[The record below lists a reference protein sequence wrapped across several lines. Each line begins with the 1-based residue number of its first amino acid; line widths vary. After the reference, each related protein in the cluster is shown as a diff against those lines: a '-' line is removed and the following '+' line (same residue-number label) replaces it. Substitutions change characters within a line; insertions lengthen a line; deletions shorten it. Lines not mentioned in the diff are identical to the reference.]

1 MDDFQ
6 DLVRLIEQRPEWRAE
21 LRRLVLTEELLELPA
36 LVRQL
41 VEAQA
46 RTEERLDA
54 LAGQVQQLAEAQAR
68 TEQNLAS
75 LTARMDQLAARMDEL
90 AARMDELAARMDQLV
105 EAQMRTQ
112 RELANLAGDV
122 RGFRLEWRYRERA
135 SAYFGPLL
143 RGLRVHAPSAVVDEY
158 EDRLPRDGIPE
169 LLRADLVVQ
178 GQPRRYPERGQI
190 WLVVEVSATVDSHD
204 LERALLRARML
215 REAGLK
221 VLPVVAGEH
230 ATQTAV
236 DGARAERAVLLQDGR
251 VAGWDEAIEAWAT

>member
-1 MDDFQ
+1 MPFTVDDFQ

-21 LRRLVLTEELLELPA
+21 LRRLVLSEELLELPA

-75 LTARMDQLAARMDEL
+75 LTARVDQLAARMD
-90 AARMDELAARMDQLV
+90 QLT

-135 SAYFGPLL
+135 SAYFGLLL
-143 RGLRVHAPSAVVDEY
+143 RGLRVYAPSVVVDEY

-178 GQPRRYPERGQI
+178 GQPRRYPERGQV

-221 VLPVVAGEH
+221 VLPVVAGDH
-230 ATQTAV
+230 ATQTTV
-236 DGARAERAVLLQDGR
+236 DQARKERAVLLQDGR
-251 VAGWDEAIEAWAT
+251 VAGWEEALEAWAT